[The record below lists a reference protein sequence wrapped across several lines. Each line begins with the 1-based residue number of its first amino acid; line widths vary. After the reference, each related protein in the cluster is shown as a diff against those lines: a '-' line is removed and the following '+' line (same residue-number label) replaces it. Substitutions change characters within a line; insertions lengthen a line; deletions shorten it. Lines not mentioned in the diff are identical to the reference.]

1 MNKLAFR
8 CIYQALWYSKS
19 YWLLTKQQSH
29 PNLPNRNPVL
39 FRDLVAEYSGKVGPS
54 LAPGDKLWVLSNS
67 MEVIQWKYPFL
78 SIVIPLGEAGDI
90 VVVALETKEKR
101 EVGWGA
107 SRK

>member
-1 MNKLAFR
+1 
-8 CIYQALWYSKS
+8 
-19 YWLLTKQQSH
+19 
-29 PNLPNRNPVL
+29 
-39 FRDLVAEYSGKVGPS
+39 
-54 LAPGDKLWVLSNS
+54 